1 MCLELNWR
9 PELTSGIFVI
19 AGAVIA
25 LGGVLISQWQAT
37 HRDRA
42 ADARQLRDS
51 KRQRLESAYLPVLS
65 SANAMW
71 DLVLRQGKRP
81 EEVDSEEERDDLLR
95 LWQRVSNDVDDS
107 LVKLSLESDAAA
119 ASAKDLY
126 SGIRSEFFAHLQ
138 QRTQAANGQD
148 PTLNEQA
155 IQSRKAVR
163 AKLEELETL
172 AKQQLNTLSEPIRND
187 RHQT

>member
-1 MCLELNWR
+1 MCLDLSWR
-9 PELTSGIFVI
+9 PELTNGVFAV

-25 LGGVLISQWQAT
+25 LGGVLMSQWQAA

-71 DLVLRQGKRP
+71 ELVMRQGKRP

-95 LWQRVSNDVDDS
+95 LWQRVSSDVDDS
-107 LVKLSLESDAAA
+107 LVKLSLESDTAA

-126 SGIRSEFFAHLQ
+126 TRMRSEFFAHLH
-138 QRTQAANGQD
+138 QRVQAASEQD
-148 PTLNEQA
+148 PALNEQV

-163 AKLEELETL
+163 AKLEELEAL
-172 AKQQLNTLSEPIRND
+172 ARQQLNQLSAPIRTD
-187 RHQT
+187 RK